1 VVSSASRQ
9 GPESTPPDQARCC
22 GPTRGAVDR
31 LKRSPNQP
39 ERTCRLNELPARL
52 EVRPA
57 EPYVLLNACEFTA
70 CCRSCRWHSVP
81 CGELVE
87 ARLAYSMHACSS
99 SPIADHAEVVG

>member
-1 VVSSASRQ
+1 VVSSGTHQS
-9 GPESTPPDQARCC
+9 PESTPPDQARRC

-39 ERTCRLNELPARL
+39 ERSYRLNGLPGRL

-57 EPYVLLNACEFTA
+57 DPYVLLNADEFTV
-70 CCRSCRWHSVP
+70 CCRSCRWQSVP

-87 ARLAYSMHACSS
+87 ARLAYSMHACSR